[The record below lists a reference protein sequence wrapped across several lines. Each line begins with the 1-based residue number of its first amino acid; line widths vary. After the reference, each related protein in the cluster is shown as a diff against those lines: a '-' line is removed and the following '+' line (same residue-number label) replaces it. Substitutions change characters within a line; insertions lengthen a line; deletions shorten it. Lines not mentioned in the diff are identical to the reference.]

1 MADPCECVFSHEA
14 AMRRLL
20 SLLRNSQNYC
30 TDNECVQD
38 FPNQDGPVS
47 GLFGGGNA
55 MFMIM
60 TMWMVMALALFFLRP
75 ASLRRTPQEKPPPG
89 NGDGQGPN
97 LPPAPPV
104 L

>member
-30 TDNECVQD
+30 TDNECVQE
-38 FPNQDGPVS
+38 FPNQDGVS
-47 GLFGGGNA
+47 GLFGGGNT
-55 MFMIM
+55 MFLIM

-75 ASLRRTPQEKPPPG
+75 PSMRRSQQGKPPPS
-89 NGDGQGPN
+89 NDGQGPN
-97 LPPAPPV
+97 PPPAPPV
-104 L
+104 Q

>member
-1 MADPCECVFSHEA
+1 MSDPCECVFSHEA

-38 FPNQDGPVS
+38 FPNQDGAVS
-47 GLFGGGNA
+47 GLFGGGST
-55 MFMIM
+55 MYLIM
-60 TMWMVMALALFFLRP
+60 TMWMMMALALFFLRP
-75 ASLRRTPQEKPPPG
+75 PSLRRSTQGKPPPS
-89 NGDGQGPN
+89 NDSQGPPN
-97 LPPAPPV
+97 PPAPPV